1 MPGREERAE
10 KREVRFHSCRL
21 RLGITTLPRVRRP
34 IREKEQT
41 CCLRLFLCPIVLDVL
56 HRQLLL
62 GGDSAVSPPCN
73 GHNHTPSKDEVETY
87 RREQAGWMESLTP
100 TTVSR
105 QNKNLDL
112 KFTLKISSHR
122 KSNVFKRAFPPHI
135 ELHQLLG
142 IPLVGNSVCLTL
154 IEVVQHKH
162 KQVLSPH
169 TFSHT

>member
-1 MPGREERAE
+1 M
-10 KREVRFHSCRL
+10 
-21 RLGITTLPRVRRP
+21 
-34 IREKEQT
+34 
-41 CCLRLFLCPIVLDVL
+41 FLCPIVLDVL

-73 GHNHTPSKDEVETY
+73 GHNYTPFKDEVETY
-87 RREQAGWMESLTP
+87 RREQAGWLAGWMESLTP

-122 KSNVFKRAFPPHI
+122 KSNVFKRAFLPHI

-142 IPLVGNSVCLTL
+142 IPLLSLTL
-154 IEVVQHKH
+154 KGVVQHKH